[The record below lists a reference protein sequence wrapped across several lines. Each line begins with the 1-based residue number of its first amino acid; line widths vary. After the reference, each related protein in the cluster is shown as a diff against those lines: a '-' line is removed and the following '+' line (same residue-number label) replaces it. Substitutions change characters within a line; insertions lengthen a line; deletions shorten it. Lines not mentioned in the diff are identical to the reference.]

1 MSGFRLYFFCLIKK
15 NETKKDTAS
24 IPNAKIVSKKKT
36 FLDPTILIFK
46 TQIRFTNQYI
56 CKKINHK
63 MTLHIE
69 TPALLFSATSLI
81 LLAYTNRFLTIAQI
95 IRSLKKTYDEQH
107 NKSILLEIKNLN
119 LRLTL
124 IRYMQLFGVLSLFLS
139 VFAMLLL
146 FFQIQLFGI
155 YLFGGSLLCLLVS
168 LGISFWEISI
178 SVHALR
184 LHLSDLTAKT
194 KRD

>member
-1 MSGFRLYFFCLIKK
+1 
-15 NETKKDTAS
+15 
-24 IPNAKIVSKKKT
+24 
-36 FLDPTILIFK
+36 
-46 TQIRFTNQYI
+46 
-56 CKKINHK
+56 
-63 MTLHIE
+63 MTLSIE

-95 IRSLKKTYDEQH
+95 IRSLKKTYEDNH

-124 IRYMQLFGVLSLFLS
+124 IRYMQLFGVMCLFLS

-146 FFQIQLFGI
+146 YIGQVTVGI
-155 YLFGGSLLCLLVS
+155 YIFGASLLSLLIS

-178 SVHALR
+178 SVRALR
-184 LHLSDLTAKT
+184 VHLQDLSEYIK
-194 KRD
+194 

>member
-1 MSGFRLYFFCLIKK
+1 MFRKL
-15 NETKKDTAS
+15 
-24 IPNAKIVSKKKT
+24 SKKKLK
-36 FLDPTILIFK
+36 FTID
-46 TQIRFTNQYI
+46 
-56 CKKINHK
+56 KKDK
-63 MTLHIE
+63 MTLSLA

-95 IRSLKKTYDEQH
+95 VRGLKKTYDEAQ

-146 FFQIQLFGI
+146 FLESPTFGI
-155 YLFGGSLLCLLVS
+155 YLFGLSLLSLLIS

-178 SVHALR
+178 SVTALR
-184 LHLSDLTAKT
+184 LHLKDLIET
-194 KRD
+194 KNE

>member
-1 MSGFRLYFFCLIKK
+1 
-15 NETKKDTAS
+15 
-24 IPNAKIVSKKKT
+24 
-36 FLDPTILIFK
+36 
-46 TQIRFTNQYI
+46 
-56 CKKINHK
+56 
-63 MTLHIE
+63 MTLSIE

-95 IRSLKKTYDEQH
+95 IRNLKKNYDDNH

-124 IRYMQLFGVLSLFLS
+124 IRYMQLFGVMCLFLS

-146 FFQIQLFGI
+146 NIDYGDFGI
-155 YLFGGSLLCLLVS
+155 YLFGASMLSLLIS

-178 SVHALR
+178 SVNALR
-184 LHLSDLTAKT
+184 VHLKDLSE
-194 KRD
+194 DME

>member
-1 MSGFRLYFFCLIKK
+1 
-15 NETKKDTAS
+15 
-24 IPNAKIVSKKKT
+24 
-36 FLDPTILIFK
+36 
-46 TQIRFTNQYI
+46 
-56 CKKINHK
+56 

-95 IRSLKKTYDEQH
+95 VRGLKKTYDEEE
-107 NKSILLEIKNLN
+107 NKSILIEIKNLN

-139 VFAMLLL
+139 VFGMLVL
-146 FFQIQLFGI
+146 FMELQILGI
-155 YLFGGSLLCLLVS
+155 YIFGASLFCLLVS

-178 SVHALR
+178 SVKALR
-184 LHLSDLTAKT
+184 VHLSDLIDNEKS
-194 KRD
+194 KK

>member
-1 MSGFRLYFFCLIKK
+1 
-15 NETKKDTAS
+15 
-24 IPNAKIVSKKKT
+24 
-36 FLDPTILIFK
+36 
-46 TQIRFTNQYI
+46 
-56 CKKINHK
+56 
-63 MTLHIE
+63 MTLSIE

-95 IRSLKKTYDEQH
+95 IRNLKKNYDDNH

-124 IRYMQLFGVLSLFLS
+124 IRYMQLFGVMCLFLS

-146 FFQIQLFGI
+146 YVNQGNFGI
-155 YLFGGSLLCLLVS
+155 YLFGASLLCLLSS

-178 SVHALR
+178 SVNALR
-184 LHLSDLTAKT
+184 VHLKDLSE
-194 KRD
+194 DVE